1 MLCADFSVRLQRLC
15 GVGGLRLHE
24 RAASAKAICRQAGQD
39 LQENARSICMLNHS
53 ACGKCLCQNAF
64 YLKSHS
70 SKKNSAFVSNAEL
83 AKFIFYKM
91 PYFFLPLAALSF
103 AELFGVSLGFS
114 FSSAMAFAASPTAP
128 NPTSVRLLPF
138 CLLVNVLIS

>member
-24 RAASAKAICRQAGQD
+24 RAASAKAITGKRDRICKKTRVQYACSTTQPAANVFCP
-39 LQENARSICMLNHS
+39 NAPLV
-53 ACGKCLCQNAF
+53 
-64 YLKSHS
+64 KSP

-103 AELFGVSLGFS
+103 AELFGASLGFS